1 MANTGLWRFFASL
14 IAASLASL
22 TPPRLKNLCFKP
34 AASVGHESFVYA
46 TSGFCCTAAKAE
58 LTSLPPAAT
67 WCYPSLKRNIP
78 MGALRISTGHNPPE
92 DINVVIEI
100 PEGSS
105 VKYEIDKD
113 SGMIFV
119 DRFLFTSHGYPAAYG
134 FVPNT
139 LAADGDP
146 VDALVLVPSTIV
158 PGAVIRARPIGILHM
173 TDEAGQDEKIICVPH
188 NKVHPL
194 YSDVRTVE
202 NLPEIQRQNIKHFFE
217 TYKDLEPGK
226 WVKVTGFGT
235 LDEAHDAIR
244 KAIEAGRKE

>member
-1 MANTGLWRFFASL
+1 MS
-14 IAASLASL
+14 
-22 TPPRLKNLCFKP
+22 
-34 AASVGHESFVYA
+34 
-46 TSGFCCTAAKAE
+46 
-58 LTSLPPAAT
+58 
-67 WCYPSLKRNIP
+67 
-78 MGALRISTGHNPPE
+78 ALRISTGHNPPE

-134 FVPNT
+134 FIPNT
-139 LAADGDP
+139 LAPDGDP
-146 VDALVLVPSTIV
+146 ADALVLVPSTIV

-188 NKVHPL
+188 DKVHPL

-235 LDEAHDAIR
+235 LEEAHDAIR
-244 KAIEAGRKE
+244 KAIEAGKKPG